1 MIRPYQTK
9 DLQRLKEI
17 TAICFDGV
25 SIDRNIEE
33 RFGLVGDR
41 DWRWRKLRHI
51 DDDVLG
57 DRARGVFVW
66 EQDGQVGGYVTTRID
81 PESKIG
87 GIPNIAV
94 DPALQGKGIGR
105 QLLEYALEFMRTEG
119 MECAKIETLAQNPIG
134 SHLYPDVG
142 FEEVAQQIH
151 YVMRLKGKAL

>member
-1 MIRPYQTK
+1 MIRLYRES
-9 DLQRLKEI
+9 DLERLKEI

-25 SIDRNIEE
+25 SIDRNIEKHL
-33 RFGLVGDR
+33 GLIGNR

-51 DDDVLG
+51 DDDVAG

-66 EQDGQVGGYVTTRID
+66 DEDGRVEGYVTTRID
-81 PESKIG
+81 RESRIG

-94 DPALQGKGIGR
+94 DPSLQGRGIGR
-105 QLLEYALEFMRTEG
+105 QLLEHALAFMREEG

-142 FEEVAQQIH
+142 FEEVAHQIH
-151 YVMRLKGKAL
+151 YVMRL